1 MWDQLN
7 RNIQLKTDKRAPA
20 YLIVGLVLLAGSFG
34 ISLIPSG
41 QMSRKT
47 VAGPAKRST
56 SDGDHPDAMC
66 HMIPTCADNDP

>member
-7 RNIQLKTDKRAPA
+7 RNIQLETDKRAPA

-47 VAGPAKRST
+47 VAVLPSGQQ
-56 SDGDHPDAMC
+56 AMA
-66 HMIPTCADNDP
+66 IIRTRCAT